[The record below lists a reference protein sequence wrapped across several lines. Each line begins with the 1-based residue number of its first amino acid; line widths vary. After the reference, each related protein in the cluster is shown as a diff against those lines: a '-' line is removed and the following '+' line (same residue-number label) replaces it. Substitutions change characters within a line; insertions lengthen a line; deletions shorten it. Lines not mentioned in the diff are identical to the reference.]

1 MIYFILCGIVV
12 LWVFIWTF
20 RDVGVLGFFGSF
32 FVSALFSVV
41 GILGV
46 TVVFMVISMALPG
59 TPGETRQELRAL
71 GNSSSTSGS
80 FFLGSGYVD
89 ERLTF
94 SYITRDE
101 KGGNRLESD
110 EANDVVVYEDS
121 ESEAYRLQPTKIV
134 DGDWWWLAPGI
145 TGLTVDVGTVE
156 FHIPEGSID
165 SSYTISVNPSN

>member
-12 LWVFIWTF
+12 LGVFIWTF
-20 RDVGVLGFFGSF
+20 QDVDVLGYIGSF
-32 FVSALFSVV
+32 LISALFGTIGV
-41 GILGV
+41 GIV
-46 TVVFMVISMALPG
+46 TLVFTVISMSLPG

-121 ESEAYRLQPTKIV
+121 EDQAYRLQPTKIV
-134 DGDWWWLAPGI
+134 DGDWWWLAPGV